1 MSSVVIMLGSL
12 RVKTIT
18 VIILSVAIIRI
29 FYSNHVSYLSLH
41 GIVVE
46 IQSDILF
53 QHSSLVG
60 KDVPKIIISN
70 INSPGKNQ

>member
-1 MSSVVIMLGSL
+1 MSSAAILHGSL

-60 KDVPKIIISN
+60 TDVPEIIISN